1 MWIKFKQFLRVIFL
15 NILNFP
21 DTWLE
26 PLGKGFCHNFLDEM
40 ESKLLKLKA
49 QDISIFPPSSSIFR
63 ALELV
68 NFFEAKVLILGQDP
82 YHGLGQANGLSFSV
96 NKEINIPPSLKN
108 IFLELKNDLNIPI
121 SGHGDLTLWAEQKIL
136 LLNSVLTVEQGV
148 PNSHQ
153 EIGWEKLTNNIISQL
168 SKRGNMIFVLW
179 GKSAQK
185 KFNLI
190 DKKQNNILIAPH
202 PSPLSAYRGFF
213 GCKHFSRINQ
223 MLREN
228 GSSEIDWKL
237 K

>member
-1 MWIKFKQFLRVIFL
+1 M

-26 PLGKGFCHNFLDEM
+26 PLGKGFCLDFLDEM
-40 ESKLLKLKA
+40 ESKFLKLKV

-68 NFFEAKVLILGQDP
+68 NFFEVKVLILGQDP

-168 SKRGNMIFVLW
+168 SKRGNMIFVLL

-185 KFNLI
+185 KVNLI

-213 GCKHFSRINQ
+213 GCNHFSRINQ
-223 MLREN
+223 ILREN